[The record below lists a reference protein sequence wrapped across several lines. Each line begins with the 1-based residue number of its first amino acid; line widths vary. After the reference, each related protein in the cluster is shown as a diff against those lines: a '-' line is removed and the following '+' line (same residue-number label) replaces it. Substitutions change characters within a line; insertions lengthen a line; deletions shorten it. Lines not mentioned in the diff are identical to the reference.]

1 MKFGK
6 KLAILPPQKN
16 TGKPLHNKKYLKAEK
31 EHKRSLLMYLDT
43 SNID

>member
-31 EHKRSLLMYLDT
+31 KNTKEVF
-43 SNID
+43 